1 MKFQRTCWRLVNIG
15 LTSFLRLLM
24 YSDHRKIPILYLEKN
39 NFMRIC
45 LCWQWKHALQRKE
58 RRLVKVYLKGPSI
71 KYVRKI
77 SRKTNISNPQI
88 RTRTFNLCTHWKHQK
103 MVQKE
108 KVEIAGQISIA
119 AKKKTTRKWPQ
130 ILIMESK

>member
-77 SRKTNISNPQI
+77 FRKTNISNPLI
-88 RTRTFNLCTHWKHQK
+88 RTCSVRIRGLEMLVF
-103 MVQKE
+103 
-108 KVEIAGQISIA
+108 
-119 AKKKTTRKWPQ
+119 RKILGMYWMDNPQ
-130 ILIMESK
+130 VMNFHSKWWIKFMLPSHDQ